1 MQICERYSYLLKFN
15 YGNSVCMSGWKLQA
29 FVSLPFFLVY
39 AAYPHNF
46 TAHPGFRFVT
56 WLSNRSHL
64 VPLSTVMK
72 YSSYHP
78 AAIDPEADSEE
89 EEEDDSDDGCCGMRE
104 HLPHWSCCMWFFI
117 VVIAAM
123 LVSEVLAWLRQPS
136 CGGHSH
142 FEWNQVI
149 PANTV
154 NQIERGNLGSML
166 QEYDILGV
174 LEKSSFLVWTKILG
188 SHGLCKENV
197 P

>member
-1 MQICERYSYLLKFN
+1 MRKVLVFVEIQLWEFCVHVRMKITGLCQSSIFF
-15 YGNSVCMSGWKLQA
+15 GVCRISPQFHWASG
-29 FVSLPFFLVY
+29 VS
-39 AAYPHNF
+39 
-46 TAHPGFRFVT
+46 FRDGLEF
-56 WLSNRSHL
+56 RSHL
-64 VPLSTVMK
+64 APLSTVMK

-174 LEKSSFLVWTKILG
+174 LD
-188 SHGLCKENV
+188 
-197 P
+197 